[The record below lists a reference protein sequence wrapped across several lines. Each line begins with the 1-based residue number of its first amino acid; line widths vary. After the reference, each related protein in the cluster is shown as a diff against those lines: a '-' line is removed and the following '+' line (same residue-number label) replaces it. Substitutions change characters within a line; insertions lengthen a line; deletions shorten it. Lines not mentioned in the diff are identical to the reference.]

1 MTSKKFPPIPPFYP
15 APDEG
20 WNYPQP
26 GPGFPAPKSPVQFSQ
41 DGQAYVGDPAQPPLE
56 KVHDAATTE
65 RNFAGSLKYFQFEG
79 RAVRHELDVNGVP
92 WFVLSDVCVIL
103 EVGNP
108 SDVAAR
114 LDGDEK
120 ADLDLIDTS
129 LNGSSQVRRFKC
141 VNESG
146 LYAVIMTSRK
156 ESAKRFRKWVTG
168 EVLPSIRKT
177 GGYGNREPAKTLSRA
192 ELARNWADAEERAEA
207 SEAARLSFAKQVAD
221 LGNQNIGLSQE
232 LHTTKGIATLAAN
245 GVSLLT
251 ALLGSQESIPLRD
264 AANQLEQPQHEF
276 NEWLFRKGGWIYR
289 SKSRSGRWKPHAT
302 AIAKGWLGDKQFIRP
317 KDNSAAPVL
326 LTPEMGFVDP
336 NIFYIFRDVEVT
348 PAGMVR
354 ILQYADHPKPDA
366 PALIR
371 ARQEI
376 RV

>member
-1 MTSKKFPPIPPFYP
+1 
-15 APDEG
+15 
-20 WNYPQP
+20 
-26 GPGFPAPKSPVQFSQ
+26 
-41 DGQAYVGDPAQPPLE
+41 
-56 KVHDAATTE
+56 
-65 RNFAGSLKYFQFEG
+65 
-79 RAVRHELDVNGVP
+79 
-92 WFVLSDVCVIL
+92 L

-276 NEWLFRKGGWIYR
+276 NEWLFKKGGWIYR